1 MQYSNINNIHC
12 FYLQAS
18 LKIRNNKKTGLTKW
32 YIHNK
37 IIPFK
42 LVHFALDFNLTTTFI
57 SSIRN
62 QLSKANL
69 LTITLTVLQAS

>member
-42 LVHFALDFNLTTTFI
+42 LVHFA
-57 SSIRN
+57 
-62 QLSKANL
+62 
-69 LTITLTVLQAS
+69 